1 MIGIALALLLLTGG
15 ALPAQDGNGLRH
27 FIPPVP
33 TPASFVSDQRH
44 VLTDAA
50 RAALDARIR
59 ELQEGGYGDIA
70 VAILPDLGGYSANEV
85 SVAIYRAWRVG
96 SVAEIGSARRNVG
109 VLVLIVPKELSS
121 TNRGECYILT
131 GTGAEGIVTDA
142 ASGTICR
149 EAIIPLLKT
158 LNHGEALLAGVNAIA
173 ARLAADEGL
182 AEASANGDDTAS
194 GKSPSPLPLLLI
206 PGGIGA
212 TIASLFGA
220 RRWRRR
226 RPRTCPRCG
235 LAMQR
240 LAEADDDVH
249 LEHGQ
254 QVEEKVRSV
263 DYDVWACSCGE
274 RLILPYKKLFTSYTE
289 CRECHRRTAKAK
301 RRTLRPATSSST
313 GSARDDFRCRACK
326 ATWEVLVTLPVI
338 STSSGGSGG
347 SGGGGGGG
355 GSSFGG
361 SGSTSGGGGGSSY

>member
-1 MIGIALALLLLTGG
+1 MLHLAFALLL
-15 ALPAQDGNGLRH
+15 ALPQQSGDGIQR
-27 FIPPVP
+27 IVPPVP
-33 TPASFVSDQRH
+33 TPASFVSDQAN
-44 VLTDAA
+44 VLSDDAHA
-50 RAALDARIR
+50 LLDARIR
-59 ELQEGGYGDIA
+59 ELQAGGYGDIA
-70 VAILPDLGGYSANEV
+70 VAILPDLGGYSPNEV

-109 VLVLIVPKELSS
+109 VLLLIVPKELSS

-131 GTGAEGIVTDA
+131 GTGAEGIITDA

-182 AEASANGDDTAS
+182 AEANANGDDTSS
-194 GKSPSPLPLLLI
+194 GTSRSPLPLLLI

-212 TIASLFGA
+212 TFASIFGV

-226 RPRTCPRCG
+226 RPRACPRCG
-235 LAMQR
+235 LAMRR
-240 LAEADDDVH
+240 LAESEDDGH

-254 QVEEKVRSV
+254 QVEEKVKSV

-274 RLILPYKKLFTSYTE
+274 RLILPYKKIFTSYSE

-301 RRTLRPATSSST
+301 RHTLRAATTSST
-313 GSARDDFRCRACK
+313 GSARDDFHCRACQ
-326 ATWEVLVTLPVI
+326 ARWEVLVTLPVI
-338 STSSGGSGG
+338 STSSSSSGG
-347 SGGGGGGG
+347 SSGGGG

-361 SGSTSGGGGGSSY
+361 SGSTSGGGGGGSY

>member
-1 MIGIALALLLLTGG
+1 MLHLAFALLL
-15 ALPAQDGNGLRH
+15 ALPQQSADGIQR
-27 FIPPVP
+27 IVPPVP
-33 TPASFVSDQRH
+33 TPASFVSDQAN
-44 VLTDAA
+44 VLSDDAQA
-50 RAALDARIR
+50 VLDARIR
-59 ELQEGGYGDIA
+59 ELQQGGYGDIA
-70 VAILPDLGGYSANEV
+70 IAILPDLGGYSPNEV
-85 SVAIYRAWRVG
+85 AVAMYRDWRVG

-109 VLVLIVPKELSS
+109 VLILIVPKERSS

-131 GTGAEGIVTDA
+131 GTGAEGIVTDG
-142 ASGTICR
+142 ASGSICR

-173 ARLAADEGL
+173 ARLASDEGL
-182 AEASANGDDTAS
+182 AEANANGEDTSS
-194 GKSPSPLPLLLI
+194 GDSRSPLPLLLI

-212 TIASLFGA
+212 TFASIFGV

-226 RPRTCPRCG
+226 RPRSCPRCG
-235 LAMQR
+235 LPMQR
-240 LAEADDDVH
+240 LAEGDDDAH

-254 QVEEKVRSV
+254 QVEEKVKSV

-274 RLILPYKKLFTSYTE
+274 RLILPYKKLFTSYRE

-301 RRTLRPATSSST
+301 RHTLRAATTSSA

-326 ATWEVLVTLPVI
+326 ARWEVMVTLPVI

-347 SGGGGGGG
+347 SSGSGG

-361 SGSTSGGGGGSSY
+361 SGSTSGGGGGGSY

>member
-1 MIGIALALLLLTGG
+1 VLHLAFALLL
-15 ALPAQDGNGLRH
+15 ALPQQSADGIQR
-27 FIPPVP
+27 IVPPVP
-33 TPASFVSDQRH
+33 TPASFVSDQAN
-44 VLTDAA
+44 VLPDDAH
-50 RAALDARIR
+50 AAIDARIR
-59 ELQEGGYGDIA
+59 ELQQGGYGDIA
-70 VAILPDLGGYSANEV
+70 VAILPDLGGYSPNEV

-109 VLVLIVPKELSS
+109 VLILIVPKELSS

-142 ASGTICR
+142 ASGAICR
-149 EAIIPLLKT
+149 ESIIPLLKT
-158 LNHGEALLAGVNAIA
+158 LNHGDAVLAGVDAIA

-182 AEASANGDDTAS
+182 AEANANGEDAS
-194 GKSPSPLPLLLI
+194 SGDSRSPLPLLLI

-212 TIASLFGA
+212 TFASIFGV

-235 LAMQR
+235 LTMQR
-240 LAEADDDVH
+240 LAEAEDDAH

-254 QVEEKVRSV
+254 RVEEKVKSV

-274 RLILPYKKLFTSYTE
+274 RLVIPYKKLFTSYSE

-301 RRTLRPATSSST
+301 RHTLRAATTSST

-326 ATWEVLVTLPVI
+326 ARWEVMVTLPKI
-338 STSSGGSGG
+338 STSSSSSGG
-347 SGGGGGGG
+347 SSGGG

-361 SGSTSGGGGGSSY
+361 SGSTSGGGGGGSY

>member
-1 MIGIALALLLLTGG
+1 VLHLAFALLL
-15 ALPAQDGNGLRH
+15 ALPQQSADGIQR
-27 FIPPVP
+27 IVPPVP
-33 TPASFVSDQRH
+33 TPASFVSDQAN
-44 VLTDAA
+44 VLADDAH
-50 RAALDARIR
+50 AALDARIR
-59 ELQEGGYGDIA
+59 ELQQAGYGDIA
-70 VAILPDLGGYSANEV
+70 VAILPDLGGYSPNEV

-109 VLVLIVPKELSS
+109 VLILIVPKELSS

-142 ASGTICR
+142 ASGAICR
-149 EAIIPLLKT
+149 ESIIPLLKT
-158 LNHGEALLAGVNAIA
+158 LNHGDAVLAGVDAIA

-182 AEASANGDDTAS
+182 AEANANGEETSS
-194 GKSPSPLPLLLI
+194 GDSRSPLPLLLI

-212 TIASLFGA
+212 TFASIFGV

-235 LAMQR
+235 LTMQR
-240 LAEADDDVH
+240 LAEADDDAH

-254 QVEEKVRSV
+254 RVEEKVKSV

-274 RLILPYKKLFTSYTE
+274 RLIIPYKKLFTSYSE

-301 RRTLRPATSSST
+301 RHTLRAATTSST

-326 ATWEVLVTLPVI
+326 ARWEVLVTLPVI

-347 SGGGGGGG
+347 SSGGG

-361 SGSTSGGGGGSSY
+361 SGSTSGGGGGGSY